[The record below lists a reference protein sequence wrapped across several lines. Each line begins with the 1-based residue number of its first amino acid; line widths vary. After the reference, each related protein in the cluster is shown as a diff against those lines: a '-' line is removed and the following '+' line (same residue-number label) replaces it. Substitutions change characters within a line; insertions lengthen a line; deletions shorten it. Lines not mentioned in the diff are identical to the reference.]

1 MVSAFIIGMR
11 CLCTVVSLQFEPKS
25 CHVMTDY
32 QESDR
37 LLFVENDSDPVFFV
51 SSSNLIYIYEYS
63 TRIQVYSCILVRIN

>member
-37 LLFVENDSDPVFFV
+37 LLFIVENDSDPVFFV
-51 SSSNLIYIYEYS
+51 SSSNLIYIYS